1 MTDLST
7 ASIGSIAASTPAP
20 APDLAPEPVIE
31 QAQPSATE
39 VMIEAW
45 FADSFFGSL
54 VSRDTAIF
62 NIVRAAA
69 DDLKNRLKEA

>member
-7 ASIGSIAASTPAP
+7 ATAFPVGASTPAP
-20 APDLAPEPVIE
+20 EAEPVVE
-31 QAQPSATE
+31 QAAPSPTD
-39 VMIEAW
+39 VRVEAW
-45 FADSFFGSL
+45 FADSFFNTL